1 MSAISHVAERIT
13 EGRLL
18 AHLRSMLARTEIVP
32 IHDLQGELSVGCVD
46 GRQTA
51 CVASA
56 PGGNAG
62 LFILLLSTL
71 ESESGDELAATKV
84 AALFRSYLDHF
95 GTFYLHT
102 DRHAMDRL
110 AATLGVDPAG
120 VEELV
125 RRPPAGLRERLAA
138 EIAAPAHVGCGHLR
152 EMLLRPAA
160 YDVRPGLVEAVLQV
174 FFEALWDR
182 DPRLTFDVLGGDHH
196 ECAVARVRVESRE
209 EGRPLLT
216 VCPHHGDLELFVHHP
231 DAVGYLEAA
240 HAVFLIARGMLAP
253 ESASSFIAA
262 QNDRSERQLATTLES
277 LAPGLPV
284 FDVLVVPRAGARPDI
299 RVHPARLP
307 NPLEHQ
313 PTQVA
318 DVFVP

>member
-1 MSAISHVAERIT
+1 MSTMAHPYVPKRISES
-13 EGRLL
+13 RLL
-18 AHLRSMLARTEIVP
+18 AHLRSMLARTRMVP
-32 IHDLQGELSVGCVD
+32 IHDLQGDLSVGCVD
-46 GRQTA
+46 GRQTE

-71 ESESGDELAATKV
+71 EAETGNELASSEV

-102 DRHAMDRL
+102 DRRAMDRL

-138 EIAAPAHVGCGHLR
+138 EVAAPAHIGCGHLR

-160 YDVRPGLVEAVLQV
+160 YEVRPGLVEAVLHV
-174 FFEALWDR
+174 FFDALWGR

-196 ECAVARVRVESRE
+196 ECGVARVRVETGE
-209 EGRPLLT
+209 EARPLFTL
-216 VCPHHGDLELFVHHP
+216 CPHHGDVELFVLHP
-231 DAVGYLEAA
+231 DAVNYLEAE
-240 HAVFLIARGMLAP
+240 HAVFLIAHGMLAP
-253 ESASSFIAA
+253 EAAASFVAA
-262 QNDRSERQLATTLES
+262 QHARSERQLATVLEA
-277 LAPGLPV
+277 LAPGLPI
-284 FDVLVVPRAGARPDI
+284 FDVLVVPQENARPDI
-299 RVHPARLP
+299 QVHPA
-307 NPLEHQ
+307 HIVDQ
-313 PTQVA
+313 PTDPA
-318 DVFVP
+318 DVLAP